1 MLRYVRK
8 VRVMLGERYGSA
20 KVMLGER
27 YGLRIDEK

>member
-8 VRVMLGERYGSA
+8 VRVMLGKRYGSA